1 LSDQFPKF
9 VIDFGYHFSLATA
22 RTATD
27 KHLDAIPRTTL
38 SEAAFEKL
46 VASLLHGAWKEGD
59 RIPPERELCQ
69 KLGIGRASLREALKA
84 LELIGM
90 LESKVGDGT
99 FVCPRSEF
107 LSRPLLWAITG
118 TDRNELRDLVE
129 ARRLL
134 EVDIAALAAE
144 RATDEEVQQIADAV
158 EEFRRN
164 VDVPAAALDADMK
177 FHLAMAR
184 ASHNEVLRNAVQLL
198 RNLMKH
204 WLLLKLKIP
213 SAAAMVLQQH
223 EAICSAVR
231 YRDAALARSLMS
243 EHLSQMGRLLID
255 VVDKHS

>member
-1 LSDQFPKF
+1 MTIARKASD
-9 VIDFGYHFSLATA
+9 A
-22 RTATD
+22 
-27 KHLDAIPRTTL
+27 HLEAIPKTTL

-46 VASLLHGAWKEGD
+46 INSLIHGAWKEGD

-99 FVCPRSEF
+99 FVCPRSDF

-144 RATDEEVQQIADAV
+144 RATNEELEQIAEAV

-164 VDVPAAALDADMK
+164 VDVPAAALEADMK
-177 FHLAMAR
+177 FHMAVAR
-184 ASHNEVLRNAVQLL
+184 AAHNEVLTNAVQLL

-204 WLLLKLKIP
+204 WLLLKLRLP

-223 EAICSAVR
+223 EAICSAIR

-243 EHLSQMGRLLID
+243 EHLSQMGRLLIE
-255 VVDKHS
+255 VIDKR

>member
-1 LSDQFPKF
+1 LTISKK
-9 VIDFGYHFSLATA
+9 AA
-22 RTATD
+22 AA
-27 KHLDAIPRTTL
+27 HLEVIPRTTL

-46 VASLLHGAWKEGD
+46 VKSLIHGAWKEGD

-90 LESKVGDGT
+90 VESKVGDGT

-134 EVDIAALAAE
+134 EMDIAALAAD
-144 RATDEEVQQIADAV
+144 RATSEELEEIADAV
-158 EEFRRN
+158 EELRRN
-164 VDVPAAALDADMK
+164 TDQPAAALEADMK
-177 FHLAMAR
+177 FHLAVAR
-184 ASHNEVLRNAVQLL
+184 ASHNQVLTNAVQLL

-204 WLLLKLKIP
+204 WLHLKLQLP
-213 SAAAMVLQQH
+213 TAGVMVLKQH
-223 EAICSAVR
+223 EAICSAIR
-231 YRDAALARSLMS
+231 YRDAALARSLMA
-243 EHLSQMGRLLID
+243 EHLSQMGRLLIE
-255 VVDKHS
+255 VVDKH

>member
-1 LSDQFPKF
+1 MGVPKKASF
-9 VIDFGYHFSLATA
+9 A
-22 RTATD
+22 
-27 KHLDAIPRTTL
+27 HLEAIPKVTL

-46 VASLLHGAWKEGD
+46 VESLIQGSWKEGD

-118 TDRNELRDLVE
+118 TDRSELRDIVE

-134 EVDIAALAAE
+134 EEDIAALAAE
-144 RATDEEVQQIADAV
+144 RATTEELRLIEEAV
-158 EEFRRN
+158 EDFRTN
-164 VDVPAAALDADMK
+164 IDTPAAALEADMK
-177 FHLAMAR
+177 FHLAVAR
-184 ASHNEVLRNAVQLL
+184 AAHNEILRNSVQLL

-204 WLLLKLKIP
+204 WLLLKLQVP
-213 SAAAMVLQQH
+213 RAAAMVLQQH
-223 EAICSAVR
+223 EAIFSAIR
-231 YRDAALARSLMS
+231 YRDAGLARSLMS
-243 EHLSQMGRLLID
+243 EHLTQMDRLLVEI
-255 VVDKHS
+255 VDKH

>member
-1 LSDQFPKF
+1 MLPMSISKKVSVQHFEVIPK
-9 VIDFGYHFSLATA
+9 
-22 RTATD
+22 
-27 KHLDAIPRTTL
+27 TTV

-46 VASLLHGAWKEGD
+46 VQSLIGGSWREGD

-118 TDRNELRDLVE
+118 SDKSELRDLIE

-134 EVDIAALAAE
+134 EMDIVALAAE
-144 RATDEEVQQIADAV
+144 RATSEELQFIEEAVQD
-158 EEFRRN
+158 FRAN
-164 VDVPAAALDADMK
+164 ITNPAAALEADMK
-177 FHLAMAR
+177 FHLAVAR
-184 ASHNEVLRNAVQLL
+184 AAHNDILRNSVQLL

-204 WLLLKLKIP
+204 WLLLKLQMP
-213 SAAAMVLQQH
+213 RAAAMVLQQH
-223 EAICSAVR
+223 EAICSAIR
-231 YRDAALARSLMS
+231 YRDAVLARSLMA
-243 EHLSQMGRLLID
+243 EHLGQMGRLLME
-255 VVDKHS
+255 VVDNH

>member
-1 LSDQFPKF
+1 MGVPKKASF
-9 VIDFGYHFSLATA
+9 A
-22 RTATD
+22 
-27 KHLDAIPRTTL
+27 HLEAIPKVTL

-46 VASLLHGAWKEGD
+46 VESLIQGSWKEGD

-118 TDRNELRDLVE
+118 TDRSELRDIVE

-134 EVDIAALAAE
+134 EEDIAALAAE
-144 RATDEEVQQIADAV
+144 RATTEELRLIEEAV
-158 EEFRRN
+158 EDFRTN
-164 VDVPAAALDADMK
+164 IDTPTAALEADMK
-177 FHLAMAR
+177 FHLAVAR
-184 ASHNEVLRNAVQLL
+184 AAHNEILRNSVQLL

-204 WLLLKLKIP
+204 WLLLKLQVP
-213 SAAAMVLQQH
+213 RAAAMVLQQH
-223 EAICSAVR
+223 EAIYSAIR
-231 YRDAALARSLMS
+231 YRDAGLARSLMS
-243 EHLSQMGRLLID
+243 EHLTQMGRLLVEI
-255 VVDKHS
+255 VDKH

>member
-1 LSDQFPKF
+1 MGVPKKASF
-9 VIDFGYHFSLATA
+9 A
-22 RTATD
+22 
-27 KHLDAIPRTTL
+27 HLEAIPKTTL

-46 VASLLHGAWKEGD
+46 VESLIQGSWKEGD

-118 TDRNELRDLVE
+118 TDRSELRDIIE

-134 EVDIAALAAE
+134 EEDIAALAAE
-144 RATDEEVQQIADAV
+144 RATTEELRLIEEAV
-158 EEFRRN
+158 EDFRAN
-164 VDVPAAALDADMK
+164 IDVPAAALEADMK
-177 FHLAMAR
+177 FHLAVAR
-184 ASHNEVLRNAVQLL
+184 AAHNEILRNSVQLL

-204 WLLLKLKIP
+204 WLFLKLQVP
-213 SAAAMVLQQH
+213 RAATMVLQQH
-223 EAICSAVR
+223 EAIYTAIR
-231 YRDAALARSLMS
+231 YRDAALARSYMS
-243 EHLSQMGRLLID
+243 DHLSQMGRLLVEI
-255 VVDKHS
+255 VDKHS